1 MPKKHKAPWGFNGY
15 GAWNRRHAAR
25 SLLRLPVPPGEFRH
39 PDFAAAFADAA
50 KKQRVSPAPA
60 TEETAPTVPVPDGAD
75 GPDLRSRE
83 TLDASVFHN
92 ADILAPYTVAIEGE
106 ASVFSFGTLE
116 DVWFR
121 LVHELSWSKLIVG
134 ELLSELLVILLCGSL
149 LTLAQVIEE
158 QNVRFRDNVILA
170 LTTVRLS
177 TDKIFG
183 WQPTKASTPLEIT
196 VLAIYGWIHWL
207 LLSVASALIVAR
219 ALRPARSGIFSP
231 DSVVNDDSLQV
242 RRRVLERRHR
252 RENSSECVRS
262 RVNAQVRFMVLRN
275 SNQSSMGFLYNME
288 FTMQGMTS
296 SGQTV
301 DLPLVRSRYATWRN
315 QCNII
320 TLRHSVKD
328 AASPFNAGYP
338 GGAQKV
344 ETVFVTLAALDID
357 GNQVM
362 LSAVY
367 YDPTLLSSAIEKRAR
382 PFSRILRNHRYVD
395 MYRVARHPATGAMAT
410 REPKY
415 VCNLDNFIKTRPIQ
429 AGEPGFIESAPDA

>member
-39 PDFAAAFADAA
+39 PDFAAAFAKADRDAA
-50 KKQRVSPAPA
+50 KQRVSPAPA
-60 TEETAPTVPVPDGAD
+60 ETAPTVTVPGGAATD

-121 LVHELSWSKLIVG
+121 LVHELSWTKLIVG
-134 ELLSELLVILLCGSL
+134 ELLSEMLVILLCGSL

-242 RRRVLERRHR
+242 R
-252 RENSSECVRS
+252 
-262 RVNAQVRFMVLRN
+262 FMVLRN

-301 DLPLVRSRYATWRN
+301 DLPLVRSKYATWRN

-338 GGAQKV
+338 GGAQRV

-367 YDPTLLSSAIEKRAR
+367 YDPTLLSSAIERRAR

-395 MYRVARHPATGAMAT
+395 MYRVARHPATGEMAT

-415 VCNLDNFIKTRPIQ
+415 VCNLDNFIKTLPIQ
-429 AGEPGFIESAPDA
+429 EGEPGFIESAPDA

>member
-15 GAWNRRHAAR
+15 GAWNRRHAVR
-25 SLLRLPVPPGEFRH
+25 SALRLPVPPGEFRH
-39 PDFAAAFADAA
+39 PDFAAAFAKADRDAA
-50 KKQRVSPAPA
+50 KQRVSPAPV
-60 TEETAPTVPVPDGAD
+60 TEETAPMKAAPGAAD

-116 DVWFR
+116 DIWFR
-121 LVHELSWSKLIVG
+121 LVHELSWFQLIVG

-242 RRRVLERRHR
+242 R
-252 RENSSECVRS
+252 
-262 RVNAQVRFMVLRN
+262 FMVLRN

-367 YDPTLLSSAIEKRAR
+367 YDPTLLSSAIERRAR

-395 MYRVARHPATGAMAT
+395 MYRVARHPATGEMVT

-415 VCNLDNFIKTRPIQ
+415 VCNLDNFIKTKPIQ
-429 AGEPGFIESAPDA
+429 EGEPGFIESAPDA

>member
-39 PDFAAAFADAA
+39 PDFAAAFAKADRDAA
-50 KKQRVSPAPA
+50 KQRVSPAPA
-60 TEETAPTVPVPDGAD
+60 TEETAPTVAAPGGTAD

-121 LVHELSWSKLIVG
+121 LVHELSWTKLIVG
-134 ELLSELLVILLCGSL
+134 ELLSEMLVILLCGSL

-242 RRRVLERRHR
+242 R
-252 RENSSECVRS
+252 
-262 RVNAQVRFMVLRN
+262 FMVLRN
-275 SNQSSMGFLYNME
+275 SIQSSIGFLYNME
-288 FTMQGMTS
+288 ITMQGMTS

-315 QCNII
+315 QCS
-320 TLRHSVKD
+320 TT
-328 AASPFNAGYP
+328 ASATSTAPSGRLP
-338 GGAQKV
+338 DGVGAV
-344 ETVFVTLAALDID
+344 NDLT
-357 GNQVM
+357 
-362 LSAVY
+362 
-367 YDPTLLSSAIEKRAR
+367 RRR
-382 PFSRILRNHRYVD
+382 PRR
-395 MYRVARHPATGAMAT
+395 
-410 REPKY
+410 
-415 VCNLDNFIKTRPIQ
+415 
-429 AGEPGFIESAPDA
+429 

>member
-1 MPKKHKAPWGFNGY
+1 
-15 GAWNRRHAAR
+15 
-25 SLLRLPVPPGEFRH
+25 
-39 PDFAAAFADAA
+39 
-50 KKQRVSPAPA
+50 
-60 TEETAPTVPVPDGAD
+60 
-75 GPDLRSRE
+75 
-83 TLDASVFHN
+83 
-92 ADILAPYTVAIEGE
+92 
-106 ASVFSFGTLE
+106 
-116 DVWFR
+116 
-121 LVHELSWSKLIVG
+121 
-134 ELLSELLVILLCGSL
+134 
-149 LTLAQVIEE
+149 
-158 QNVRFRDNVILA
+158 
-170 LTTVRLS
+170 
-177 TDKIFG
+177 
-183 WQPTKASTPLEIT
+183 
-196 VLAIYGWIHWL
+196 
-207 LLSVASALIVAR
+207 
-219 ALRPARSGIFSP
+219 
-231 DSVVNDDSLQV
+231 
-242 RRRVLERRHR
+242 
-252 RENSSECVRS
+252 
-262 RVNAQVRFMVLRN
+262 MVLRN

-395 MYRVARHPATGAMAT
+395 MYRVARHPATGEMAT

-429 AGEPGFIESAPDA
+429 EGEPGFIESAPDA

>member
-39 PDFAAAFADAA
+39 PDFAAAFAKADRDAA
-50 KKQRVSPAPA
+50 KQRVSPAPA
-60 TEETAPTVPVPDGAD
+60 AVETAPKKAAPGGAD

-121 LVHELSWSKLIVG
+121 LVHELSWFQLIVG
-134 ELLSELLVILLCGSL
+134 ELLSEMLVILLCGSL

-231 DSVVNDDSLQV
+231 DSVVNDDSL
-242 RRRVLERRHR
+242 
-252 RENSSECVRS
+252 
-262 RVNAQVRFMVLRN
+262 QVRFMVLRN

-367 YDPTLLSSAIEKRAR
+367 YDPTLLSSAIERRAR

-415 VCNLDNFIKTRPIQ
+415 VCNLDNFIKTLPIQ
-429 AGEPGFIESAPDA
+429 EGEPGFIESAPDA

>member
-39 PDFAAAFADAA
+39 PDFAAAFAKADRDAA
-50 KKQRVSPAPA
+50 KQRVSPAPA
-60 TEETAPTVPVPDGAD
+60 ETAPTVTVPGGAATD

-134 ELLSELLVILLCGSL
+134 ELISELLVILLCGSL

-231 DSVVNDDSLQV
+231 DSVVNDDSL
-242 RRRVLERRHR
+242 
-252 RENSSECVRS
+252 
-262 RVNAQVRFMVLRN
+262 QVRFMVLRN

-367 YDPTLLSSAIEKRAR
+367 YDPTLLSSAIERRAR

-395 MYRVARHPATGAMAT
+395 MYRVARHPATGEMAT

-415 VCNLDNFIKTRPIQ
+415 VCNLDNFIKTLPIQ
-429 AGEPGFIESAPDA
+429 EGEPGFIESAPDA

>member
-1 MPKKHKAPWGFNGY
+1 M
-15 GAWNRRHAAR
+15 R
-25 SLLRLPVPPGEFRH
+25 SALRLPVPPGEFRH
-39 PDFAAAFADAA
+39 PDFAAAFAKADRDAA
-50 KKQRVSPAPA
+50 KQRVSPAPTA
-60 TEETAPTVPVPDGAD
+60 VETAPKKAAPDGAD

-242 RRRVLERRHR
+242 RRCVLERRHR

-262 RVNAQVRFMVLRN
+262 TARRSTRQRAGSFHGPTQLEPVEH
-275 SNQSSMGFLYNME
+275 G
-288 FTMQGMTS
+288 
-296 SGQTV
+296 
-301 DLPLVRSRYATWRN
+301 LPLQHGIYDAGHDFERADRGSAAREKQVCDVAEPVQHCVEIN
-315 QCNII
+315 QCVGCTPSSRCRGDGVEVRIQPQA
-320 TLRHSVKD
+320 RS
-328 AASPFNAGYP
+328 AARFDLC
-338 GGAQKV
+338 
-344 ETVFVTLAALDID
+344 TV
-357 GNQVM
+357 
-362 LSAVY
+362 
-367 YDPTLLSSAIEKRAR
+367 
-382 PFSRILRNHRYVD
+382 
-395 MYRVARHPATGAMAT
+395 
-410 REPKY
+410 
-415 VCNLDNFIKTRPIQ
+415 
-429 AGEPGFIESAPDA
+429 

>member
-15 GAWNRRHAAR
+15 GAWNRRHAVR
-25 SLLRLPVPPGEFRH
+25 SALRLPVPPGEFRH
-39 PDFAAAFADAA
+39 PDFAAAFAKADRDAA
-50 KKQRVSPAPA
+50 KQRVSPAPA
-60 TEETAPTVPVPDGAD
+60 TEETAPKVAAPGGAD

-134 ELLSELLVILLCGSL
+134 ELLSEMLVILLCGSL

-231 DSVVNDDSLQV
+231 DSVVNDDSL
-242 RRRVLERRHR
+242 
-252 RENSSECVRS
+252 
-262 RVNAQVRFMVLRN
+262 QVRFMVLRN

-367 YDPTLLSSAIEKRAR
+367 YDPTLLSSAIERRAR

-410 REPKY
+410 KEPKY

-429 AGEPGFIESAPDA
+429 EGEPGFIESAPDA

>member
-39 PDFAAAFADAA
+39 PDFAAAFAKADRDAA
-50 KKQRVSPAPA
+50 KQRVSPAPA
-60 TEETAPTVPVPDGAD
+60 AEETAPKKAAPGGAD

-242 RRRVLERRHR
+242 R
-252 RENSSECVRS
+252 
-262 RVNAQVRFMVLRN
+262 FMVLRH

-301 DLPLVRSRYATWRN
+301 DLPLVRSKYATWRN
-315 QCNII
+315 QCS
-320 TLRHSVKD
+320 TT
-328 AASPFNAGYP
+328 ASATSTAPSGRLP
-338 GGAQKV
+338 DGVGAV
-344 ETVFVTLAALDID
+344 NDLT
-357 GNQVM
+357 
-362 LSAVY
+362 
-367 YDPTLLSSAIEKRAR
+367 RRR
-382 PFSRILRNHRYVD
+382 PRR
-395 MYRVARHPATGAMAT
+395 
-410 REPKY
+410 
-415 VCNLDNFIKTRPIQ
+415 
-429 AGEPGFIESAPDA
+429 

>member
-15 GAWNRRHAAR
+15 GAWNRRHAVR
-25 SLLRLPVPPGEFRH
+25 SALRLPVPPGEFRH
-39 PDFAAAFADAA
+39 PDFAAAFAKADRDAA
-50 KKQRVSPAPA
+50 KQRVSPAPA
-60 TEETAPTVPVPDGAD
+60 AEETAPKKAAPGGAD

-158 QNVRFRDNVILA
+158 KNVRFRDNVILA

-242 RRRVLERRHR
+242 R
-252 RENSSECVRS
+252 
-262 RVNAQVRFMVLRN
+262 FMVLRN

-301 DLPLVRSRYATWRN
+301 DLPLIRSRYATWRN

-367 YDPTLLSSAIEKRAR
+367 YDPTLLSSAIERKAR

-415 VCNLDNFIKTRPIQ
+415 VCNLDNFIKTLPIQ
-429 AGEPGFIESAPDA
+429 EGEPGFIESAPDA

>member
-1 MPKKHKAPWGFNGY
+1 M
-15 GAWNRRHAAR
+15 
-25 SLLRLPVPPGEFRH
+25 
-39 PDFAAAFADAA
+39 
-50 KKQRVSPAPA
+50 
-60 TEETAPTVPVPDGAD
+60 
-75 GPDLRSRE
+75 
-83 TLDASVFHN
+83 
-92 ADILAPYTVAIEGE
+92 
-106 ASVFSFGTLE
+106 
-116 DVWFR
+116 
-121 LVHELSWSKLIVG
+121 
-134 ELLSELLVILLCGSL
+134 
-149 LTLAQVIEE
+149 
-158 QNVRFRDNVILA
+158 
-170 LTTVRLS
+170 
-177 TDKIFG
+177 
-183 WQPTKASTPLEIT
+183 
-196 VLAIYGWIHWL
+196 
-207 LLSVASALIVAR
+207 
-219 ALRPARSGIFSP
+219 
-231 DSVVNDDSLQV
+231 VNDDSL
-242 RRRVLERRHR
+242 
-252 RENSSECVRS
+252 
-262 RVNAQVRFMVLRN
+262 QVRFMVLRN

-367 YDPTLLSSAIEKRAR
+367 YDPTLLSSAIERHAR

-415 VCNLDNFIKTRPIQ
+415 VCNLDNFIKTLPIQ

>member
-15 GAWNRRHAAR
+15 GAWNRRHAVR
-25 SLLRLPVPPGEFRH
+25 SALRLPVPPGEFRH
-39 PDFAAAFADAA
+39 PDFAAAFAKADRDAA
-50 KKQRVSPAPA
+50 KQRISPAPA
-60 TEETAPTVPVPDGAD
+60 AEETAPKKAAPGGAD

-242 RRRVLERRHR
+242 R
-252 RENSSECVRS
+252 
-262 RVNAQVRFMVLRN
+262 FMVLRN

-367 YDPTLLSSAIEKRAR
+367 YDPTLLSSAIERRAR

-415 VCNLDNFIKTRPIQ
+415 VCNLDNFIKTLPIQ
-429 AGEPGFIESAPDA
+429 EGEPGFIESAPDA

>member
-39 PDFAAAFADAA
+39 PDFAAAFAKADRDAA
-50 KKQRVSPAPA
+50 KQRVSPAPA
-60 TEETAPTVPVPDGAD
+60 AEETAPKKAAPGGAD

-242 RRRVLERRHR
+242 R
-252 RENSSECVRS
+252 
-262 RVNAQVRFMVLRN
+262 FMVLRN

-367 YDPTLLSSAIEKRAR
+367 YDPTLLSSAIERRAR

-415 VCNLDNFIKTRPIQ
+415 VCNLDNFIKTLPIQ
-429 AGEPGFIESAPDA
+429 EGEPGFIESAPDA

>member
-39 PDFAAAFADAA
+39 PDFAAAFAKADRDAA
-50 KKQRVSPAPA
+50 KQRVSPAPA
-60 TEETAPTVPVPDGAD
+60 AVETAPKVAVSGGTD

-242 RRRVLERRHR
+242 R
-252 RENSSECVRS
+252 
-262 RVNAQVRFMVLRN
+262 FMVLRN

-315 QCNII
+315 QCSTTASATSTAPSGVCPTAWGLSTIS
-320 TLRHSVKD
+320 LVD
-328 AASPFNAGYP
+328 AAQVTSSRCG
-338 GGAQKV
+338 
-344 ETVFVTLAALDID
+344 TV
-357 GNQVM
+357 
-362 LSAVY
+362 
-367 YDPTLLSSAIEKRAR
+367 
-382 PFSRILRNHRYVD
+382 
-395 MYRVARHPATGAMAT
+395 
-410 REPKY
+410 
-415 VCNLDNFIKTRPIQ
+415 
-429 AGEPGFIESAPDA
+429 

>member
-1 MPKKHKAPWGFNGY
+1 
-15 GAWNRRHAAR
+15 
-25 SLLRLPVPPGEFRH
+25 
-39 PDFAAAFADAA
+39 
-50 KKQRVSPAPA
+50 
-60 TEETAPTVPVPDGAD
+60 
-75 GPDLRSRE
+75 
-83 TLDASVFHN
+83 
-92 ADILAPYTVAIEGE
+92 
-106 ASVFSFGTLE
+106 
-116 DVWFR
+116 
-121 LVHELSWSKLIVG
+121 
-134 ELLSELLVILLCGSL
+134 
-149 LTLAQVIEE
+149 
-158 QNVRFRDNVILA
+158 
-170 LTTVRLS
+170 
-177 TDKIFG
+177 
-183 WQPTKASTPLEIT
+183 
-196 VLAIYGWIHWL
+196 
-207 LLSVASALIVAR
+207 
-219 ALRPARSGIFSP
+219 
-231 DSVVNDDSLQV
+231 
-242 RRRVLERRHR
+242 
-252 RENSSECVRS
+252 
-262 RVNAQVRFMVLRN
+262 MVLRN

-367 YDPTLLSSAIEKRAR
+367 YDPTLLSSAIERRCR

>member
-15 GAWNRRHAAR
+15 GAWNRRHAVR
-25 SLLRLPVPPGEFRH
+25 SALRLPVPPGEFRH
-39 PDFAAAFADAA
+39 PDFAAAFAKADRDAA
-50 KKQRVSPAPA
+50 KQRVSPAPA
-60 TEETAPTVPVPDGAD
+60 AVETAPKVAVSGGTD

-121 LVHELSWSKLIVG
+121 LVHELSWTKLIVG
-134 ELLSELLVILLCGSL
+134 ELLSEMLVILLCGSL

-242 RRRVLERRHR
+242 R
-252 RENSSECVRS
+252 
-262 RVNAQVRFMVLRN
+262 FMVLRN

-328 AASPFNAGYP
+328 TASPFNAGYP

-367 YDPTLLSSAIEKRAR
+367 YDPTLLSSAIERRAR

-415 VCNLDNFIKTRPIQ
+415 VCNLDNFIKTLPIQ
-429 AGEPGFIESAPDA
+429 EGEPGFIESAPDA

>member
-39 PDFAAAFADAA
+39 PDFAAAFAKADRDAA
-50 KKQRVSPAPA
+50 KQRVSPAPA
-60 TEETAPTVPVPDGAD
+60 ETAPTVASPNCSAD

-134 ELLSELLVILLCGSL
+134 ELLSEMLVILLCGSL

-231 DSVVNDDSLQV
+231 DSVVNDDSL
-242 RRRVLERRHR
+242 
-252 RENSSECVRS
+252 
-262 RVNAQVRFMVLRN
+262 QVRFMVLRN

-367 YDPTLLSSAIEKRAR
+367 YDPTLLSSAIERRAR

-395 MYRVARHPATGAMAT
+395 MYRVARHPATGEMAT

-415 VCNLDNFIKTRPIQ
+415 VCNLDNFIKTLPIQ
-429 AGEPGFIESAPDA
+429 EGEPGFIESAPDA

>member
-39 PDFAAAFADAA
+39 PDFAAAFAKADRDAA
-50 KKQRVSPAPA
+50 KQRVSPAPA
-60 TEETAPTVPVPDGAD
+60 AEETAPKKAAPGGAD

-242 RRRVLERRHR
+242 R
-252 RENSSECVRS
+252 
-262 RVNAQVRFMVLRN
+262 FMVLRN

-367 YDPTLLSSAIEKRAR
+367 YDPTLLSSAIERRAR

-429 AGEPGFIESAPDA
+429 EGEPGFIESAPDA

>member
-39 PDFAAAFADAA
+39 PDFAAAFAKADRDAA
-50 KKQRVSPAPA
+50 KQRVSPAPA
-60 TEETAPTVPVPDGAD
+60 AEETAPKKAAPGGAD

-121 LVHELSWSKLIVG
+121 LVHELSWFQLIVG
-134 ELLSELLVILLCGSL
+134 ELLSEMLVILLCGSL

-231 DSVVNDDSLQV
+231 DSVVNDDSL
-242 RRRVLERRHR
+242 
-252 RENSSECVRS
+252 
-262 RVNAQVRFMVLRN
+262 QVRFMVLRN

-367 YDPTLLSSAIEKRAR
+367 YDPTLLSSAIERRAR

-415 VCNLDNFIKTRPIQ
+415 VCNLDNFIKTLPIQ
-429 AGEPGFIESAPDA
+429 EGEPGFIESAPDA

>member
-15 GAWNRRHAAR
+15 GAWNRRHAVR
-25 SLLRLPVPPGEFRH
+25 SALRLPVPPGEFRH
-39 PDFAAAFADAA
+39 PDFAAAFAKADRDAA
-50 KKQRVSPAPA
+50 KQRVSPAPA
-60 TEETAPTVPVPDGAD
+60 AEETAPKKAAPGGTD

-242 RRRVLERRHR
+242 R
-252 RENSSECVRS
+252 
-262 RVNAQVRFMVLRN
+262 FMVLRN

-367 YDPTLLSSAIEKRAR
+367 YDPTLLSSAIERRAR

-415 VCNLDNFIKTRPIQ
+415 VCNLDNFIKTLPIQ
-429 AGEPGFIESAPDA
+429 EGEPGFIESAPDA

>member
-1 MPKKHKAPWGFNGY
+1 V
-15 GAWNRRHAAR
+15 R
-25 SLLRLPVPPGEFRH
+25 SALRLPVPPGEFRH
-39 PDFAAAFADAA
+39 PDFAAAFAKADRDAA
-50 KKQRVSPAPA
+50 TQRVSPAPA
-60 TEETAPTVPVPDGAD
+60 TEETAPKKAAPDSTD

-242 RRRVLERRHR
+242 R
-252 RENSSECVRS
+252 
-262 RVNAQVRFMVLRN
+262 FMVLRN

-315 QCNII
+315 QCSTTASVDGAVGRLPDGVGAVNDLTRRRRAGNII

-367 YDPTLLSSAIEKRAR
+367 YDPTLLSSAIERRAR

-395 MYRVARHPATGAMAT
+395 MYRVARHPATGEMAT

-429 AGEPGFIESAPDA
+429 EGEPGFIESAPDA

>member
-39 PDFAAAFADAA
+39 PDFAAAFAKADKDAA
-50 KKQRVSPAPA
+50 KQRVSPAPA
-60 TEETAPTVPVPDGAD
+60 AVETAPKKAAPGGAD

-242 RRRVLERRHR
+242 R
-252 RENSSECVRS
+252 
-262 RVNAQVRFMVLRN
+262 FMVLRN

-367 YDPTLLSSAIEKRAR
+367 YDPTLLSSAIERRAR

-415 VCNLDNFIKTRPIQ
+415 VCNLDNFIKTQPIKE
-429 AGEPGFIESAPDA
+429 GEPGFIESAPDA